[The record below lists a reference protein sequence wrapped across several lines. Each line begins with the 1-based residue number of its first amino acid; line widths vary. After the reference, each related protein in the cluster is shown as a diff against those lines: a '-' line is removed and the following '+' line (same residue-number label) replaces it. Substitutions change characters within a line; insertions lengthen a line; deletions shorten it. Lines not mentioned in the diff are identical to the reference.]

1 MKGREVVLMVASMLV
16 ASAILKA
23 IPALKLF
30 VASHSITVRTAS
42 GTPLYD
48 AI

>member
-1 MKGREVVLMVASMLV
+1 MKARDAVLMVASMLV

-23 IPALKLF
+23 FPAMKNF
-30 VASHSITVRTAS
+30 VAAHSITVRDAKGNT
-42 GTPLYD
+42 LYD

>member
-1 MKGREVVLMVASMLV
+1 MKAREVVLMVASMLV

-23 IPALKLF
+23 FPTLRTF
-30 VASHSITVRTAS
+30 VASHSITVRDAN
-42 GTPLYD
+42 GAALYD